1 MKAFHTQRNA
11 GNPPRNAG
19 FSLIEILVSLV
30 VLLIGLLGF
39 ASLLVHANKAEM
51 ESYQRVQALI
61 LMQDI
66 VDRINTNRKVASCYV
81 TPNPGGGGAYVGT
94 GYSGTPVCS
103 AGSAAQQAR
112 AVADLTEWNDLL
124 QGAAEANSGGN
135 VGAMIGA
142 RGCVAFDSASNQY
155 TVTVVWQ
162 GLSDTTEPPAA
173 LTCGSGLYGAETKR
187 RAVSSVLAIAN
198 LS

>member
-1 MKAFHTQRNA
+1 MKRIKRDH
-11 GNPPRNAG
+11 G
-19 FSLIEILVSLV
+19 FSLIEILVALV

-39 ASLLVHANKAEM
+39 ASLLVHANKAEL

-66 VDRINTNRKVASCYV
+66 VDRINANRKAVSCYV
-81 TPNPGGGGAYVGT
+81 TPNPTGGSDYVGT
-94 GYSGTPVCS
+94 GYSGTPTCT
-103 AGSAAQQAR
+103 AGSVEQQAR
-112 AVADLTEWNDLL
+112 AISDVQAWDALL
-124 QGAAEANSGGN
+124 KGASETKASSN

-142 RGCVAFDSASNQY
+142 RGCVAFDSATNQY

-162 GLSDTTEPPAA
+162 GLSDTTAPPAA
-173 LTCGSGLYGAETKR
+173 LTCGSGLYGSTAKR
-187 RAVSSVLAIAN
+187 RAVSTVLAIAN

>member
-1 MKAFHTQRNA
+1 MKTFVSQ
-11 GNPPRNAG
+11 RNAG

-61 LMQDI
+61 LLQDMA
-66 VDRINTNRKVASCYV
+66 DRINTNRKVASCYV
-81 TPNPGGGGAYVGT
+81 TPNPTGGSAYVGT
-94 GYSGTPVCS
+94 GYSSTPVCT
-103 AGSAAQQAR
+103 AGSAEQQTR
-112 AVADLTEWNDLL
+112 AVADLTEWNTVL
-124 QGAAEANSGGN
+124 QGAAETNAISGNS

-142 RGCVAFDSASNQY
+142 RGCVAYDSTTKQY

-162 GLSDTTEPPAA
+162 GLSATASPTAG
-173 LTCGSGLYGAETKR
+173 LTCGSGLYGTETKR
-187 RAVSSVLAIAN
+187 RAVSTVLSIAN

>member
-1 MKAFHTQRNA
+1 MKTMSTTQEH
-11 GNPPRNAG
+11 G
-19 FSLIEILVSLV
+19 FSLIEILVALV

-66 VDRINTNRKVASCYV
+66 VDRINANRKVASCYV
-81 TPNPGGGGAYVGT
+81 TPNPGGGSDYVGT
-94 GYSGTPVCS
+94 GYSGTPLCT
-103 AGSAAQQAR
+103 AGSTEQQAR
-112 AVADLTEWNDLL
+112 AIADVQAWDALL
-124 QGAAEANSGGN
+124 KGAAESKGGSN

-142 RGCVAFDSASNQY
+142 RGCVNYDSATNQY
-155 TVTVVWQ
+155 TVTVAWQ
-162 GLSDTTEPPAA
+162 GLSDTVSPPAA
-173 LTCGSGLYGAETKR
+173 LTCGSGLYGGDAKR
-187 RAVSSVLAIAN
+187 RVVSTVLAIAN

>member
-1 MKAFHTQRNA
+1 MKTM
-11 GNPPRNAG
+11 PPRRSAG

-39 ASLLVHANKAEM
+39 ASLLVQANKAEM

-66 VDRINTNRKVASCYV
+66 VDRINTNRKAASCYV
-81 TPNPGGGGAYVGT
+81 TPNPGGGSAYVGT
-94 GYSGTPVCS
+94 GYSSTPVCT
-103 AGSAAQQAR
+103 AGSVEQQAR
-112 AVADLTEWNDLL
+112 AVADLTEWNNLL
-124 QGAAEANSGGN
+124 QGAAETKGGN
-135 VGAMIGA
+135 SVGAMVGA
-142 RGCVAFDSASNQY
+142 RGCVAFDGASSQY

-162 GLSDTTEPPAA
+162 GLSDTTAPADG
-173 LTCGSGLYGAETKR
+173 LTCGSGLYGNEAKR
-187 RAVSSVLAIAN
+187 RAVSTVLSIAN